1 MQAELDEFMNSAAQQ
16 IKEWENNNDN
26 DNDNQNNDDNNDNDN
41 LNDDGYNMQTEED
54 MFSPR
59 KVARLSDDRPQ
70 PNLNLNQLDPN
81 KNPN

>member
-1 MQAELDEFMNSAAQQ
+1 MNSAAQQ
-16 IKEWENNNDN
+16 IKEWEDNNENGDN
-26 DNDNQNNDDNNDNDN
+26 NQNENENF
-41 LNDDGYNMQTEED
+41 NDDGYNMQTEGD

-59 KVARLSDDRPQ
+59 KVARLTDDRPQ